1 MGEVQTHVDD
11 VAEGGVWYVDMEFIS
26 ADSALER

>member
-1 MGEVQTHVDD
+1 MGEVQTCAGD

-26 ADSALER
+26 ADNASGR